1 MVSWVNLSNILPIDI
16 PEFISRCQEADTE
29 LLYNPDLSK
38 ELDDYKK
45 TLLGTKSTIEI
56 LIDDLSSLLENPDL
70 QKTAYD
76 GYLFDLLKKDI
87 SGYYA
92 ILDEKQERLIELHD
106 GETRSGVGR
115 TLAFKNILVVALH
128 GIIYGSLYKASREYN
143 NLDDTFIIKDKKIKR
158 KTTTK
163 EEGIETEE
171 EEIDIERKEKKD
183 LNAFFRILFHV
194 LSMKLSGMGGLERR
208 RGTSSKGYQA
218 TNWRSLYTNKGKEQV
233 AETYKE
239 ETGGEIK
246 DEILKEEDLF
256 AEETTGGE
264 DGDKEDTQ

>member
-1 MVSWVNLSNILPIDI
+1 MVSWVNLQNILPIDV
-16 PEFISRCQEADTE
+16 PDFISKCTEADTE
-29 LLYNPDLSK
+29 LLYNPDLTK
-38 ELDDYKK
+38 ELNNYKK
-45 TLLGTKSTIEI
+45 ILLGTKSTIEI

-92 ILDEKQERLIELHD
+92 ILDEKQERLIEAHD
-106 GETRSGVGR
+106 GEETSGVGR

-128 GIIYGSLYKASREYN
+128 GIIYGSLYKASKEYN
-143 NLDDTFIIKDKKIKR
+143 NLDDEFIIKDKKTKR
-158 KTTTK
+158 KIITTAEST
-163 EEGIETEE
+163 ETEE
-171 EEIDIERKEKKD
+171 EEIDVDRKEKKD

-256 AEETTGGE
+256 AEETGGE
-264 DGDKEDTQ
+264 DEQSTENNK